1 MFVGDS
7 AEFVRNAADLAR
19 GEVSVHVESAEVRL
33 QSRVLPYALCGYAH
47 SAVLGFECYGDEVEP
62 VPVALERF
70 VREYGVDRGLRVRVE
85 PFLLVFRIPFGN
97 YGYVYA
103 VFGASA
109 LQKVSVSGCGGGE
122 AVDKYI
128 VRVYPVPQRRADLA
142 VGVEQPYVQRCR
154 TLRHGNEQHVF
165 EGLSGRGRLQGGLP
179 FLEQGGEA
187 GYVYRL
193 SVRLVGQFYLAVA
206 SEGQRVEIVAASGP
220 SRERIQ
226 FVHIYRLR
234 VAAAGE
240 YAVYAQRAVAEVRL
254 ETVLPGAAYCLSWAR
269 RTRGCGV
276 GCRDTG
282 REA

>member
-7 AEFVRNAADLAR
+7 AEPVGDIADLAR
-19 GEVSVHVESAEVRL
+19 GEVAIHVEGAEVRL
-33 QSRVLPYALCGYAH
+33 QRRVLPYVLCRYAY
-47 SAVLGFECYGDEVEP
+47 SAVLGFERDGDEVEP

-193 SVRLVGQFYLAVA
+193 SVGLVGQFDLSVA

-240 YAVYAQRAVAEVRL
+240 YAVYAQRAVAKVRL
-254 ETVLPGAAYCLSWAR
+254 ETVLPVTAFCLSGAGWMC
-269 RTRGCGV
+269 GCCI
-276 GCRDTG
+276 GCRNAG